1 MPDPIADLS
10 LPHVHQLEMQYTWLQ
25 GARTRMFR
33 FVDVNHRL
41 RVLDLGSGKGHVT
54 AELSRRCPGK
64 VFALDCSIKSLHEEL
79 YPEESFR
86 IAGISGK
93 IPFQSS
99 SFDLVFT
106 QNSLMWMKPLG
117 QVISE
122 IWRILEPG
130 GWLVA
135 IEPDYG
141 GLIEFPPSVVL
152 KDIWT
157 AALTRSGAEPLIGR
171 MLPTLLETSG
181 FQVRVFLFD
190 RVELTGSERI
200 DLIKDLVLTEG
211 ERKRLNEVESSI
223 ARKSGWQQLAHLPYF
238 LIAARK

>member
-1 MPDPIADLS
+1 MADQS

-33 FVDVNHRL
+33 FVDISHRL
-41 RVLDLGSGKGHVT
+41 QVLDLGSGKGHVT
-54 AELSRRCPGK
+54 AELTRRCPGRI
-64 VFALDCSIKSLHEEL
+64 FALDRSIVSLHEDIYLED
-79 YPEESFR
+79 SFR
-86 IAGISGK
+86 VACDSSQ

-106 QNSLMWMKPLG
+106 QNSLMWMKPLDG
-117 QVISE
+117 VISE
-122 IWRILEPG
+122 IWRIIEPG

-141 GLIEFPPSVVL
+141 GYIEFPPSVAL
-152 KDIWT
+152 KEIWIS
-157 AALTRSGAEPLIGR
+157 ALYRSGAEPLIGR
-171 MLPTLLETSG
+171 MLPTLLEMSG

-190 RVELTGSERI
+190 RLELTGSERI
-200 DLIKDLVLTEG
+200 DLIKDLPLTEE
-211 ERKRLNEVESSI
+211 ERMRLNKVESSI

-238 LIAARK
+238 MIAARK

>member
-1 MPDPIADLS
+1 MTAPMADLS

-33 FVDVNHRL
+33 FVDINHRL
-41 RVLDLGSGKGHVT
+41 RVLDLGSGGGHVT
-54 AELSRRCPGK
+54 AELTRRCPGRI
-64 VFALDCSIKSLHEEL
+64 FALDRSIISLHEDL
-79 YPEESFR
+79 YPEDSFR
-86 IAGISGK
+86 IAGVSSQ

-106 QNSLMWMKPLG
+106 QNSLMWMNPLD
-117 QVISE
+117 QVIYE
-122 IWRILEPG
+122 IWRIIEPG

-141 GLIEFPPSVVL
+141 GYIEFPPSIAL

-157 AALTRSGAEPLIGR
+157 AALIRSGAEPLIGR
-171 MLPTLLETSG
+171 MLPTLLEMSG

-200 DLIKDLVLTEG
+200 DLIKDLPLTEE
-211 ERKRLNEVESSI
+211 ERMRLNEVESLFV
-223 ARKSGWQQLAHLPYF
+223 RMSGWQQLAHLPYF
-238 LIAARK
+238 LIASRK